1 MRVLVIGG
9 AGYIGTELVRKL
21 VKVNEIDEI
30 IVFDNLSRG
39 LYNIFLCQNIEKD
52 NIKFIQGD
60 ILDTRTLQKI
70 VNQVDVVFHLAAKIP
85 NPYAEIDPHLIEQ
98 TNHWGTAELTYAIE
112 SSNVKKFIHIS
123 SISVYGSSLSGII
136 SETTPLNP
144 RTNYGISKMRG
155 EAFVERL
162 IPKLDTYLIRCG
174 NVYGHSPSM
183 RFDAVINRFAFE
195 ANFHGRISIQ
205 GHGKQIR
212 SFIHV
217 DRLTEILAAIPF
229 NDVPKG
235 IYNLVEENYSIIDI
249 ALTLKEIRPKMEM
262 IFINQQLRMRNLKV
276 ETVGKLRSFY
286 PLKKVDLK
294 TDLEEIISK
303 FSFHP
308 KL

>member
-1 MRVLVIGG
+1 MRVLVTGG

-21 VKVNEIDEI
+21 VKIKEIEEI

-39 LYNIFLCQNIEKD
+39 LYNIFLCQNIEND
-52 NIKFIQGD
+52 NIRFIQGD

-70 VNQVDVVFHLAAKIP
+70 IKQVDIVYHLAAKIP

-112 SSNVKKFIHIS
+112 TSNVKKFVHLS

-136 SETTPLNP
+136 TEDTPLNP

-212 SFIHV
+212 SFIHI
-217 DRLTEILAAIPF
+217 DRLTDILAQIPF
-229 NDVPKG
+229 SEVPKG
-235 IYNLVEENYSIIDI
+235 TYNLVEENYSIIDI
-249 ALTLKEIRPKMEM
+249 ALTLKEIKPKMEM

-276 ETVGKLRSFY
+276 ETNSKLRPYF
-286 PLKKVDLK
+286 PMLKKDLK
-294 TDLEEIISK
+294 EDLIEIINQ

-308 KL
+308 A